1 MRSFGKWVRGGVI
14 ATALLA
20 SVLEGRAQAQ
30 SPLSLD
36 LGFGFDPVINGS
48 VNSGVIGTLNGIATA
63 ILPNSYGDVYGTG
76 ISFRV
81 GVGWALD
88 DVNELRGNFIFQS
101 ADADLVRMGDIG
113 PSSLYGQYTDYQT
126 FGLELGFRRYVPI
139 SNTAFKVYGE
149 GTIGAAFIDAID
161 IQLAAPQSNIVFNNT
176 DFYDQS
182 AAFTW
187 SINVG
192 GLFRATDKVELLAQM
207 GLRKVSG
214 LSEVD
219 QLQGTGLQDINNDSG
234 KLTFPINLGVRFRF

>member
-1 MRSFGKWVRGGVI
+1 MRSFRRWIFSTVT
-14 ATALLA
+14 AAALLA
-20 SVLEGRAQAQ
+20 SVMEGRAQAQ
-30 SPLSLD
+30 SPFSLD
-36 LGFGFDPVINGS
+36 LGFGFEPVINGN
-48 VNSGVIGTLNGIATA
+48 VNSGVIGTLNGQAAA

-101 ADADLVRMGDIG
+101 ADAELVRMGDVG
-113 PSSLYGQYTDYQT
+113 PSTLYGQYSDYQT
-126 FGLELGFRRYVPI
+126 FGLELGFRRYFPI
-139 SNTAFKVYGE
+139 GQTDFKAYGE
-149 GTIGAAFIDAID
+149 ATIGAGFIDAID

-182 AAFTW
+182 AALTW

-192 GLFRATDKVELLAQM
+192 GLFKATDRVELLAQV

-214 LSEVD
+214 LSDVD
-219 QLQGTGLQDINNDSG
+219 QLQGTGMEDLNNDSG